1 LYCDKDLI
9 EAPDNPK
16 TMSEPLEETDPV
28 EEAEPERAGF
38 DNYRSLAKVRIRII
52 VAKDVAPPFRFKAGG
67 WELLQSSTEPGSAIK
82 ARIAEKGFFLFRINE
97 DDTGG
102 TELSDFPVSQDGEV
116 Q

>member
-1 LYCDKDLI
+1 LI
-9 EAPDNPK
+9 EPRDNSES
-16 TMSEPLEETDPV
+16 TSEPLEGTDPV

-52 VAKDVAPPFRFKAGG
+52 VAKDVVPPLRFKAGG
-67 WELLQSSTEPGSAIK
+67 WELLQSSTQPGSAIK

-102 TELSDFPVSQDGEV
+102 TELSDFPASQDGEV
-116 Q
+116 E